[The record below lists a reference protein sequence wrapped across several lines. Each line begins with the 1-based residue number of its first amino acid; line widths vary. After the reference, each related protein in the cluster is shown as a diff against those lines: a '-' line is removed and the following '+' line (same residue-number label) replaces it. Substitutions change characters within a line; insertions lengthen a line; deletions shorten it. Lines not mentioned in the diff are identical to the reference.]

1 MPNDVNID
9 NDINIDD
16 DDDDDNKPIITTAT
30 MATMMIITTTRFTR
44 LGMPGS
50 TLVCTNWQKAD
61 STLRF
66 VFSSKLSWPSW
77 PVTILAILTLQP
89 PWGPTY
95 ILSPQLAQQL
105 SIMTYLLN
113 LALVFRLLLRTE
125 LVIVFILSSSL
136 CYHVVGAFL

>member
-50 TLVCTNWQKAD
+50 TLVCTN
-61 STLRF
+61 
-66 VFSSKLSWPSW
+66 
-77 PVTILAILTLQP
+77 
-89 PWGPTY
+89 
-95 ILSPQLAQQL
+95 
-105 SIMTYLLN
+105 
-113 LALVFRLLLRTE
+113 
-125 LVIVFILSSSL
+125 
-136 CYHVVGAFL
+136 